1 MTVYDTQLSM
11 VRVTPNGDY
20 RRICNAVVYNQRFTR
35 LHIAAWGGPPNVPVD
50 RAQVLSELRPG
61 CTYRFVCLTVKPL
74 KRSDMDVKFTFLYGG
89 NSQAHWIKVNK
100 TQTQILPC

>member
-50 RAQVLSELRPG
+50 RARVVRTATRVHLSVRLPHG
-61 CTYRFVCLTVKPL
+61 
-74 KRSDMDVKFTFLYGG
+74 
-89 NSQAHWIKVNK
+89 QAIEA
-100 TQTQILPC
+100 Q